1 MLFAFVVVG
10 AAGSG
15 KSTVAVRIAERLGA
29 VYLDKDSLA
38 GPLVDAAM
46 LAQGHS
52 LEERESSRFYR
63 ERIMPAEYAALL
75 AVACDNLRLGLSV
88 VIDAPF
94 AAFLDQPGYL
104 RRAVRLANWPDVQVT
119 VVQVFASEAETRRRL
134 EERGLARDRAKL
146 SNWDEFWSRWGQ
158 VTMTW
163 EGVDAIKVDS
173 ASPADLDALVSR
185 IRCDDA
191 PPPPRGVSA

>member
-1 MLFAFVVVG
+1 MTFALVVVG

-15 KSTVAVRIAERLGA
+15 KSTIAARLAERCGA

-52 LEERESSRFYR
+52 LEERESSQFYR

-75 AVACDNLRLGLSV
+75 AVAGDNLRLGLSV

-94 AAFLDQPGYL
+94 AAFLDQAEYL
-104 RRAVRLANWPDVQVT
+104 VCAAREAGWPDVHVA

-134 EERGLARDRAKL
+134 EARGLARDRAKL
-146 SNWDEFWSRWGQ
+146 NNWDEFWSRWGR
-158 VTMTW
+158 VAIAW
-163 EGVDAIKVDS
+163 EGLDVVEVDS
-173 ASPADLDALVSR
+173 ASPADLDSLVSWLQR
-185 IRCDDA
+185 DDA
-191 PPPPRGVSA
+191 PNPPGVPA

>member
-1 MLFAFVVVG
+1 MPFACAVVG

-15 KSTVAVRIAERLGA
+15 KSSIAVRLAQCCGA

-52 LEERESSRFYR
+52 LEERESSLFYR

-75 AVACDNLRLGLSV
+75 AVAGDNLRLGLSV

-94 AAFLDQPGYL
+94 AAFLDQPEYL
-104 RRAVRLANWPDVQVT
+104 RHAVRLADWPKVSIT
-119 VVQVFASEAETRRRL
+119 VVQVHVSEAETRRRL
-134 EERGLARDRAKL
+134 QARGLARDRAKL
-146 SNWDEFWSRWGQ
+146 SNWDEFWSRWGRIAIA
-158 VTMTW
+158 W
-163 EGVDAIKVDS
+163 EGPEVVEVDGAQ
-173 ASPADLDALVSR
+173 PELDALVSR
-185 IRCDDA
+185 LRRDDA
-191 PPPPRGVSA
+191 TPSRGAPA